1 MPVRMGLNL
10 AYALL
15 IEGADPKQRKE
26 LDNQLYGW
34 GEMNKRADQDLIG
47 GGESA

>member
-1 MPVRMGLNL
+1 MPVRMGLNI

-15 IEGADPKQRKE
+15 VEGADAKQRKE

-34 GEMNKRADQDLIG
+34 SEMNKRADQDLMG
-47 GGESA
+47 GGGS